1 MKRNEKK
8 VASNEIK
15 VKNIDGYFERKVTK
29 FGSGAKIDC
38 LKEFIGRKVIVL
50 VCQKRA

>member
-1 MKRNEKK
+1 MKRNKK
-8 VASNEIK
+8 LVVSNEIK
-15 VKNIDGYFERKVTK
+15 VENIDGYFERNVTK

-50 VCQKRA
+50 VKKKRT